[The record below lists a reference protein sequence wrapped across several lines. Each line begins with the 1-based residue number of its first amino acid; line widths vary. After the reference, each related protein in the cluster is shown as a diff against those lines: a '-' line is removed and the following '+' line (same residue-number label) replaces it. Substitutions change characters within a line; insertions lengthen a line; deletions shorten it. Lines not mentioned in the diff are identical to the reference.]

1 MFVDRLPQRDGLD
14 DTPLVLPHV
23 ERTTEDFK
31 IRVTVA
37 NLSEKSITLPH
48 MQALASLHVR
58 FKIHDGYDSAEED
71 LRKPS
76 EKLTAEKL
84 EMLDSAVID
93 PNDELTL
100 AQKDQVR
107 QLLARRIDAFALNPK
122 SPSHTH
128 LVEVELPLNPG
139 VVPHRHAAAALV
151 CAACAGALVYHVAH
165 CTRKVYVYVHA
176 RSTRASRSQ
185 KVHLRK

>member
-1 MFVDRLPQRDGLD
+1 MECDGRRVERAPVPGISR
-14 DTPLVLPHV
+14 TPLVLPHV

-48 MQALASLHVR
+48 MQALASIHVR
-58 FKIHDGYDSAEED
+58 FKIHDGYDSED
-71 LRKPS
+71 EDPRRPS

-100 AQKDQVR
+100 EQKDQVR

-122 SPSHTH
+122 NPSHTH
-128 LVEVELPLNPG
+128 LVEVELPLN
-139 VVPHRHAAAALV
+139 RSILEW
-151 CAACAGALVYHVAH
+151 YHIG
-165 CTRKVYVYVHA
+165 TP
-176 RSTRASRSQ
+176 
-185 KVHLRK
+185 LLG